1 MSVMAT
7 ILANGRFF
15 TESGEVGFQ
24 DCMVVEGDT
33 IVHVGSETDTV
44 VREAKAAGATVH
56 DVQQRYVLPGFID
69 GHMHLL
75 QFGQSL
81 QKLDLDGCRNLEDIR
96 ARIKN
101 YARQH
106 PDVPRILCKGWMQT
120 MTDSPVLASMLDDI
134 DPRPIFIDAKD
145 LHSVWCNSTALRELA
160 VEDKPDPAGGTIN
173 RDTNGKPSGLLNEAA
188 VFSLVWP
195 HLARVASR
203 EDKMNALRA
212 AIAAYTAHGYTGL
225 VEMAMDDNAWDAL
238 LELRQREQ
246 LPIRIAAHWLIVPSE
261 DEAANLAQVDRAI
274 ALHKQYNLSTSPD
287 LRIAGIKVICDGV
300 IDACTAALLEPY
312 SNNGSSCEPLWPA
325 AKLAP
330 VVQRA
335 VQAGLQCA
343 LHAIGDAT
351 VRTALDVLE
360 KHGSRDGRHRIEHL
374 EMTTPEDARR
384 LGQLG
389 VTASV
394 QPVHSDPDILQ
405 AWPSLIGPER
415 CRRAFAYKDFLDG
428 GAPLALGSDSPTAP
442 FNPLP
447 NLYIATTRRSARQPE
462 SQETVNPNFALPLAA
477 AITAATAGAAYACF
491 ADSITGRLQPGLKA
505 DFVVVDME
513 WSPEKLLQAR
523 VRETWFAGKRVY
535 CA

>member
-1 MSVMAT
+1 MAT
-7 ILANGRFF
+7 IFTNGRFF
-15 TESGEVGFQ
+15 TGSGEAGFQ

-33 IVHVGSETDTV
+33 IVHVGQETDAV
-44 VREAKAAGATVH
+44 VVEAKAAGATVH

-75 QFGQSL
+75 QLGQSL
-81 QKLDLDGCRNLEDIR
+81 QRLELDGCRNLDDIR
-96 ARIKN
+96 ARIKE

-120 MTDSPVLASMLDDI
+120 MTDNKALASMLDDI

-145 LHSVWCNSTALRELA
+145 LHSVWCNSAALRELA
-160 VEDKPDPAGGTIN
+160 VEGKSDPAGGAII
-173 RDTNGKPSGLLNEAA
+173 RDAQGKPSGLLNEAA
-188 VFSLVWP
+188 VFSMVWP

-203 EDKMNALRA
+203 EDKLKALRA
-212 AIAAYTAHGYTGL
+212 AIAEYTAHGYTGL
-225 VEMAMDDNAWDAL
+225 VDMAMDENAWDAL
-238 LELRQREQ
+238 LELRQREK
-246 LPIRIAAHWLIVPSE
+246 LPIRIAAHWLVVPSE

-274 ALHKQYNLSTSPD
+274 ALHKEYNLSTSPD

-312 SNNGSSCEPLWPA
+312 SHNGTSCEPLWPA
-325 AKLAP
+325 SKLAP

-360 KHGSRDGRHRIEHL
+360 QYGSRDGRHRIEHL
-374 EMTTPEDARR
+374 EMTTAEDARR

-394 QPVHSDPDILQ
+394 QPVHSDPDVLR
-405 AWPSLIGPER
+405 AWPTLIGTER

-447 NLYIATTRRSARQPE
+447 NVYIATTRRSARQPD
-462 SQETVNPNFALPLAA
+462 SRETVNPNFALPLVAA
-477 AITAATAGAAYACF
+477 MTAATAGAAYACF
-491 ADSITGRLQPGLKA
+491 ADSITGRLRQGLKA
-505 DFVVVDME
+505 DFVIVDMD
-513 WSPEKLLQAR
+513 WSPERLLQAR
-523 VRETWFAGKRVY
+523 VRETWFAGKRVF
-535 CA
+535 AA